1 MSLASPIA
9 AALPH
14 ATPDAPAAR
23 LLLFAIRQ
31 TGAHGL
37 NDAAAAN
44 AFVTAFGRQF
54 RRPLV
59 LLRAL
64 MSEISAVS
72 TRPIQIAPWC
82 CQRMTRDE
90 AALLAALAAAPDR
103 PERTLILLADVLDAP
118 QRAVPI
124 ATAQLLAQS
133 FAEAGLALG

>member
-1 MSLASPIA
+1 MSPANPIA
-9 AALPH
+9 TALPH
-14 ATPDAPAAR
+14 RAPDAPAVR

-31 TGAHGL
+31 TGAQGL
-37 NDAAAAN
+37 HDAAVAN
-44 AFVTAFGRQF
+44 AFVTAFGRRF

-64 MSEISAVS
+64 MSDMSSVS
-72 TRPIQIAPWC
+72 SRPIQIAPWC

-90 AALLAALAAAPDR
+90 AGIIAALTAAPDR
-103 PERTLILLADVLDAP
+103 PERALILLADVLGAP

-133 FAEAGLALG
+133 FAEAGLALE